1 MLKKATLKE
10 VQRVKKVKSDDYHH
24 GDLKAALLR
33 EALKALRRQPAHE
46 LSLRDLAE
54 RLGVSKA
61 APYRHFPSRPEF
73 LAAVREAGFVEFL
86 EALRVVE
93 EAGNSPHGSSPQETL
108 RNLGATYL
116 EFACSRPWLYR
127 LLFSAE
133 GHKLPPAP
141 NAKAGAESFS
151 VLLRV
156 ATRANEAGW
165 RQGENPQDLAAGLW
179 SFVHGLSLLRM
190 EGMLAPPKG
199 EGQAWW
205 RHLAG
210 MMVGV

>member
-1 MLKKATLKE
+1 VPKTPAKLDA
-10 VQRVKKVKSDDYHH
+10 YHH

-33 EALKALRRQPAHE
+33 EALKALRHQPAHE

-73 LAAVREAGFVEFL
+73 VAAVREAGFAEFL
-86 EALRVVE
+86 EVLHAVEAAGAPPRESLRD
-93 EAGNSPHGSSPQETL
+93 
-108 RNLGATYL
+108 LGAAYL
-116 EFACSRPWLYR
+116 EFACARPWLYR

-133 GHKLPPAP
+133 GHKLPQVPG
-141 NAKAGAESFS
+141 AKAGAESFS

-156 ATRANEAGW
+156 ATRAHQAGW
-165 RQGENPQDLAAGLW
+165 RAGEKPQDLAAGLW
-179 SFVHGLSLLRM
+179 AFVHGLSLLRI
-190 EGMLAPPKG
+190 EGMLQPPKREEKSEGKG
-199 EGQAWW
+199 EGKSDAQAWW
-205 RHLAG
+205 RRLAG

>member
-1 MLKKATLKE
+1 MSKTAAKLDA
-10 VQRVKKVKSDDYHH
+10 YHH

-33 EALKALRRQPAHE
+33 EALKALRHQPAHE

-73 LAAVREAGFVEFL
+73 LAAVREAGFAEFL
-86 EALRVVE
+86 EALHAVE
-93 EAGNSPHGSSPQETL
+93 AAGASPHESL
-108 RNLGATYL
+108 RDLGAAYL
-116 EFACSRPWLYR
+116 EFAWARPWLYR

-133 GHKLPPAP
+133 GHKLPQVPG
-141 NAKAGAESFS
+141 AKAGAESFS

-156 ATRANEAGW
+156 ATRAHQAGW
-165 RQGENPQDLAAGLW
+165 RAGENPQDLAAGLW
-179 SFVHGLSLLRM
+179 AFVHGLSLLRI
-190 EGMLAPPKG
+190 EGMLHPPKS
-199 EGQAWW
+199 EGKSEGKSGAQAWW
-205 RHLAG
+205 RRLAG

>member
-1 MLKKATLKE
+1 MPKLEKTGKA
-10 VQRVKKVKSDDYHH
+10 DAYHH
-24 GDLKAALLR
+24 GDLKVALLR

-86 EALRVVE
+86 QVLHAVE
-93 EAGNSPHGSSPQETL
+93 EADESPQQTL
-108 RNLGATYL
+108 RNLGAAYL
-116 EFACSRPWLYR
+116 EFACARPWLYR

-141 NAKAGAESFS
+141 GAKAGAESFS

-156 ATRANEAGW
+156 AERANQAGW
-165 RQGENPQDLAAGLW
+165 RAGENPQELAAGLW

-190 EGMLAPPKG
+190 EGMLSPPKG